1 MITVLSGGTGTPKLL
16 QGMVKVVN
24 SQDITVIV
32 NTLENG
38 YFSGVYVAPD
48 LDTVMYTLAGKI
60 NEDTWYGMDGDTFIT
75 HYQLKEMG
83 CPEVLRI
90 GDRDR
95 AIKIQKTLLM
105 NKYPLSQAVDIQRK
119 KLGIKSR
126 IIPMS
131 DQMSSITISTDEG
144 DLEFHEFLVER
155 QAQPHVMDI
164 VYNQV
169 PPAPGVIDAIEN
181 SDMVLIGPSNPI
193 TSIGPIIST
202 KGVRKTLKDAFVVAI
217 SPIIGDKPVSGPAAK
232 FMRAMGYDVSS
243 MGVAGIYH
251 DFLDKFIM
259 DTVDASYQQEI
270 EKLISDVMITH
281 TIMNNVKDKVSLARK
296 IMGVN
301 V

>member
-60 NEDTWYGMDGDTFIT
+60 NEDTWYGVAGDTFIT
-75 HYQLKEMG
+75 HDILNVVG
-83 CPEVLRI
+83 CPEILRI

-105 NKYPLSQAVDIQRK
+105 NKYPLSRAVDIQRK
-119 KLGIKSR
+119 KLGIKSH

-131 DQMSSITISTDEG
+131 DEMSSIIICTDEG

-155 QAQPHVMDI
+155 QAQPQVTDI

-169 PPAPGVIDAIEN
+169 SPAPGVIEAVEN

-202 KGVRKTLKDAFVVAI
+202 KGVRKSLKDAYVVAV

-232 FMRAMGYDVSS
+232 FMHAMGYDVSS
-243 MGVAGIYH
+243 VGVAGIYQ

-259 DTVDASYQQEI
+259 DTVDASYQKEI

-281 TIMNNVKDKVSLARK
+281 TIMYHVKDKVSLARK
-296 IMGVN
+296 ILGETI
-301 V
+301 